1 MGINP
6 NHKYVDETFEATVT
20 GMSTAWF
27 QRARWA
33 GNGPPYVKV
42 GRAVRY
48 RLDELIAWFE
58 DRKRISTS
66 NDQGEG

>member
-1 MGINP
+1 MEIKDEQ
-6 NHKYVDETFEATVT
+6 KYVDEAFAATVT
-20 GMSTAWF
+20 GMSPAWF
-27 QRARWA
+27 QRSRWL

-58 DRKRISTS
+58 NRKRISTTS
-66 NDQGEG
+66 TVR